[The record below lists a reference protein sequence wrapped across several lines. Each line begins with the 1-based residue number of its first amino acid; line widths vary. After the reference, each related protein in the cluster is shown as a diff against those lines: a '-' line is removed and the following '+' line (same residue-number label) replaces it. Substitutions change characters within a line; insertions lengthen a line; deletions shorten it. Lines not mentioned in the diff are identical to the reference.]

1 MWWRAPALG
10 ILLWLCA
17 APAHA
22 DTLPGVENTERAHV
36 NYMLHCQG
44 CHGPDG
50 RGTIDD
56 SVPQMKGFV
65 GNFLKVDGGREF
77 LVRVPGSANSAM
89 TDAELAEVLNW
100 MLPNISRAQMPANF
114 EPYTAGEITRL
125 RAEPLQ
131 DVLGER
137 ERLINQLQQ

>member
-1 MWWRAPALG
+1 MSWRVPALS
-10 ILLWLCA
+10 ILLWFCA
-17 APAHA
+17 TLAQAE
-22 DTLPGVENTERAHV
+22 TLPGVENAERAHV

-50 RGTIDD
+50 RGRPEGGVLPPDIRWSQLVKTYGHVHENGRRHAAFDEA
-56 SVPQMKGFV
+56 
-65 GNFLKVDGGREF
+65 NFALMMR
-77 LVRVPGSANSAM
+77 
-89 TDAELAEVLNW
+89 
-100 MLPNISRAQMPANF
+100 ANF
-114 EPYTAGEITRL
+114 EPYTAGEVTRL